1 MGEFEGTVAL
11 VTGSSRGIGRAIAAQ
26 LVTHGARVAVTA
38 RRLADAESAAAAMSG
53 PGETLPLAL
62 EVSDAGS
69 VAAAV
74 AAITEHWGAAPE
86 VLVNNAGITRDGLV
100 LRMKDADWREVLD
113 ANLTGTFLCSKE
125 CLRKMVRARKGA
137 IVNLSSVVG
146 GLGNAGQANYCASK
160 AGIEGLTRSLAREYA
175 NRNIRVNAVA
185 PGFITTAMTD
195 ALDEKARAELQGQIP
210 LQRLGQAED
219 VADAVLFLAS
229 ERAAYITGHVLHV
242 NGGMYMG

>member
-1 MGEFEGTVAL
+1 MAEFQGTVAL
-11 VTGSSRGIGRAIAAQ
+11 VTGSSRGIGRAIAAH
-26 LVTHGARVAVTA
+26 LVARGARVAVTA
-38 RRLADAESAAAAMSG
+38 RKLADAEAAAAAMAG
-53 PGETLPLAL
+53 PGETLALAL
-62 EVSDAGS
+62 EVSDADS

-74 AAITEHWGAAPE
+74 AAVTEHWGGAPE

-100 LRMKDADWREVLD
+100 LRMKDVDWREVLD

-195 ALDEKARAELQGQIP
+195 ALDEKARTELQAQIP

-219 VADAVLFLAS
+219 VAEAVLFLAS
-229 ERAAYITGHVLHV
+229 DRAAYITGQVLHV